1 MIKSIINLNL
11 FSAGNFDSNRS
22 VNSLALIMANS
33 PKLNKVDISGQIGE
47 RKIGMQ
53 VNKYET
59 VTT

>member
-11 FSAGNFDSNRS
+11 FSAGNFDSDGS
-22 VNSLALIMANS
+22 VNYLALIMANS
-33 PKLNKVDISGQIGE
+33 PQLNKVDISGQIGE